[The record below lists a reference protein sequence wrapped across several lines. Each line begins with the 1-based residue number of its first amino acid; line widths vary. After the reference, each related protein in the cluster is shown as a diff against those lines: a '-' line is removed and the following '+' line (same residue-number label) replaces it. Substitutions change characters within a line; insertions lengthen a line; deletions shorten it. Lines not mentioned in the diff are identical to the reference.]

1 MSWFRIKSKV
11 DVNSNKGDN
20 IKNSNITIN
29 SSNKDVTME
38 IYYKLGRVESD
49 IKNIYHDIKEIKNEI
64 KDIHE
69 ERQKESEYSF
79 GRKLGH

>member
-1 MSWFRIKSKV
+1 MAWFKVKSKV
-11 DVNSNKGDN
+11 DVNSNRGDS

-49 IKNIYHDIKEIKNEI
+49 IKNIYHEI
-64 KDIHE
+64 KDIKSDIKDIHDE
-69 ERQKESEYSF
+69 KAKENDYSF
-79 GRKLGH
+79 GRKIRG